1 MTSVVELS
9 PAKILV
15 VLVVALVVLGPD
27 KLPRVARQ
35 AGRLVNDLRK
45 VRDGLNAEVRE
56 AFGDPGGIA
65 RLPTLSNLPAQ
76 GRAWVSSVTSGA
88 SPSTT
93 APSSTTA
100 QPTVPLASQPSSG
113 SPPGEPPPSVRPSP
127 AVSSGGPPAAGSKPS
142 GERPD
147 GEDRD
152 GDGGFDP
159 RFN

>member
-1 MTSVVELS
+1 MTNVVDLS

-56 AFGDPGGIA
+56 AFGDPGGVA
-65 RLPTLSNLPAQ
+65 RLPTLSNLSAQ
-76 GRAWVSSVTSGA
+76 GRAWVSSVTAG
-88 SPSTT
+88 T
-93 APSSTTA
+93 PSSTTA
-100 QPTVPLASQPSSG
+100 PPSTTQPTVPQASQVSSG
-113 SPPGEPPPSVRPSP
+113 SPPGDSSPPVPPSRG
-127 AVSSGGPPAAGSKPS
+127 VSSGGPPATGPEPPGQRPGGS
-142 GERPD
+142 
-147 GEDRD
+147 DRD
-152 GDGGFDP
+152 GAGGFDP

>member
-1 MTSVVELS
+1 MTDVVDLS

-56 AFGDPGGIA
+56 AFGNPGGVT

-76 GRAWVSSVTSGA
+76 GRAWVNSVTSGA
-88 SPSTT
+88 PPTTTAPPSTT
-93 APSSTTA
+93 GQPAAP
-100 QPTVPLASQPSSG
+100 QASQVSSG
-113 SPPGEPPPSVRPSP
+113 SPPGEPPPPAPPSP
-127 AVSSGGPPAAGSKPS
+127 GVPAGGPSAMESAPP

-147 GEDRD
+147 GSD